1 MMNRKLG
8 YAHFWLTLLG
18 VYGVFFPMHFLGL
31 GGVPRRY
38 YANTGYEAFHAFVD
52 INVIIT
58 IFAMIAG
65 FAQLIFAFNFFYSMF
80 RGKKSV
86 QNPWKANTLEWTSPV
101 EHLHG
106 NWPGELPTVHR
117 WPYDYSKPGA
127 PEDFIPQ
134 TVPYS
139 ETPESNTPDDHKH

>member
-1 MMNRKLG
+1 
-8 YAHFWLTLLG
+8 
-18 VYGVFFPMHFLGL
+18 
-31 GGVPRRY
+31 
-38 YANTGYEAFHAFVD
+38 VD

-80 RGKKSV
+80 KGKKSV